1 MSNGKNTPSEGI
13 TKIESLTTASDSLRM
28 TAKSSGT
35 SLTTGHNSVSKIGAG
50 PRLSIGTNPLLTSV
64 SRQGTI
70 QGGPAISYN
79 SQQEFHGF
87 CSQIFVAPTSLPHYL
102 LNSLTKSANDPNTH
116 FMQPNDRAGLGIALT
131 TLK

>member
-1 MSNGKNTPSEGI
+1 
-13 TKIESLTTASDSLRM
+13 M

-35 SLTTGHNSVSKIGAG
+35 SLTTGHNSVSKVGAG

-102 LNSLTKSANDPNTH
+102 LNSLTKSANDPN
-116 FMQPNDRAGLGIALT
+116 QGLKLT
-131 TLK
+131 FLATSNFTLVVLKFRRKNRFLGD